1 MTRMRDYLPAALTA
15 ALLGGVPAGMAMLSL
30 IVH

>member
-1 MTRMRDYLPAALTA
+1 MTRLRDYMPAALTA

-30 IVH
+30 IAH

>member
-1 MTRMRDYLPAALTA
+1 MTRLRDYLPAALTA
-15 ALLGGVPAGMAMLSL
+15 ALLGGVPAGMATLSL